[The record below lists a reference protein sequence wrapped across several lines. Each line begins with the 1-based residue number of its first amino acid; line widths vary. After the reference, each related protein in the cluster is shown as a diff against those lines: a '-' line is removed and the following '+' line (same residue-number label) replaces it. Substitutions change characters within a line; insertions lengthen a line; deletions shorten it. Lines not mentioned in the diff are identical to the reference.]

1 LRGLYWEWYPLD
13 QSVDVAVARLWGV
26 IALRGWALS
35 GEANTPTALSLFAV
49 HLSLLGAA
57 TIIPVSV
64 LLRQA
69 KAGLA
74 MLTGLVMGG
83 LIYPLGGNWLWG
95 GGWLFNLGAN
105 LGLGHGFV
113 DFGGSSVIF
122 LAGSV
127 VAGLALLVF
136 KPESTESP
144 RKLPEVSL
152 PLTDNS
158 LTVYKDPAPVFVGE
172 ETADSLPS
180 TPMPSAY
187 LPILGLLGAG
197 LALVGWFGLIT
208 GLHTPTAVDFM
219 PARAGVNALLSA
231 LGAAV
236 TAAGYSWFTTRA
248 LNPLMTARGLCGG
261 LIVAMA
267 GGPFLPP
274 WLFLCA
280 GLVLGLLL
288 PSLIYLFEQGFSLGD
303 QGGGLATYGVSALS
317 GLLLV
322 GLLADGQA
330 GQGWNGL
337 DGPGVTGLLLAAERS
352 GQFQAQVVGSV
363 AIIILALAGGLLLF
377 QTTKVVVRSWASTG
391 LELADPALISKAA
404 SKSRASTTESTTQ
417 NSKSQHG

>member
-1 LRGLYWEWYPLD
+1 
-13 QSVDVAVARLWGV
+13 
-26 IALRGWALS
+26 
-35 GEANTPTALSLFAV
+35 
-49 HLSLLGAA
+49 
-57 TIIPVSV
+57 
-64 LLRQA
+64 
-69 KAGLA
+69 
-74 MLTGLVMGG
+74 
-83 LIYPLGGNWLWG
+83 
-95 GGWLFNLGAN
+95 
-105 LGLGHGFV
+105 
-113 DFGGSSVIF
+113 
-122 LAGSV
+122 
-127 VAGLALLVF
+127 
-136 KPESTESP
+136 
-144 RKLPEVSL
+144 
-152 PLTDNS
+152 
-158 LTVYKDPAPVFVGE
+158 
-172 ETADSLPS
+172 
-180 TPMPSAY
+180 MPSAY

-280 GLVLGLLL
+280 GLVFGLLL

-337 DGPGVTGLLLAAERS
+337 DGPGVTGLLLAVERS

-377 QTTKVVVRSWASTG
+377 QTAKVVSRSWASTG
-391 LELADPALISKAA
+391 LELADPALISRAA

-417 NSKSQHG
+417 NSKSQNG